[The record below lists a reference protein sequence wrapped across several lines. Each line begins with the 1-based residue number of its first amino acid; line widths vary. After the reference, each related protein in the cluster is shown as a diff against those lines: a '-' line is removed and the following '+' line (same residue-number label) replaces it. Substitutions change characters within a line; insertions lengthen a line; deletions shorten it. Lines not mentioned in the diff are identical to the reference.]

1 MNATNTKESIDT
13 VIARLTQKKNRVTE
27 AEADKNRLDGQRQLL
42 LDGFSKKFG
51 VSTVKQAE
59 SKLTQLTKAVDDDEQ
74 KLRTG
79 ERGLENRYSWQD

>member
-1 MNATNTKESIDT
+1 
-13 VIARLTQKKNRVTE
+13 
-27 AEADKNRLDGQRQLL
+27 
-42 LDGFSKKFG
+42 DGFSKKFG